1 MIFRFLCQPTLP
13 CSTRHESLQNHNSRV
28 ESLILDPVTLSKR
41 LLNYVE
47 FLIVCHISGNEI
59 VQIVWHYPQ
68 LHEKGW
74 LMLTAIIQ
82 AAEK

>member
-13 CSTRHESLQNHNSRV
+13 FSNRHESLQNHNSRV
-28 ESLILDPVTLSKR
+28 ESLILDLVTLRKR

-59 VQIVWHYPQ
+59 IVQIVWHYPQ
-68 LHEKGW
+68 LHEKKDG
-74 LMLTAIIQ
+74 
-82 AAEK
+82 